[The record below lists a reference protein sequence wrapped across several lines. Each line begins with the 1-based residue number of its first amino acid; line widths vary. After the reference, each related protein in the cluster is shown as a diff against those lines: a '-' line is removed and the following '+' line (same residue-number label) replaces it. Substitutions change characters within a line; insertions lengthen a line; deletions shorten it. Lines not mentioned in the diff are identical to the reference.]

1 MTERKKYGWTAKGI
15 VGSIFAPIGFIFLAL
30 GVLFWFFKIGDGP
43 VDQMI
48 FLYTFGGTG
57 AVFFLVGL
65 GLLMADIR
73 RRALLRRA
81 YESGHYV
88 MAKIVGVNEQR
99 NVNMNGRSPF
109 VVECH
114 YTDPDTGVVH
124 VYYSRYLF
132 VNVDDLLLSGEV
144 PVYFDRM
151 NENVGFVDIDAVLP
165 VVKVHR

>member
-15 VGSIFAPIGFIFLAL
+15 VGIIFAPIGFIFLVL
-30 GVLFWFFKIGDGP
+30 GVLFWFFTIGDGS

-99 NVNMNGRSPF
+99 NVNMNGRNPF

-114 YTDPDTGVVH
+114 YTDPGTGVVH